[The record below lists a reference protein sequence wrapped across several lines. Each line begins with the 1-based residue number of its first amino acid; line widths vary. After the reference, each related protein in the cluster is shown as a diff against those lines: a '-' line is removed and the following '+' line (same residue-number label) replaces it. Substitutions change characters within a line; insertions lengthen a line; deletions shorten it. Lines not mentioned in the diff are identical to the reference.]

1 MTDNFPSGSGF
12 NFFLS
17 WEAFEWVAS
26 GILGLLITIGSA
38 SFAWLWGISI
48 RQEKLEVTVDHHSDE
63 IRDIRDEMREG
74 ITKVNTKLDTIQE
87 SLPDREFIESQIS
100 LLTTRIDRLFDRI
113 GLQK

>member
-1 MTDNFPSGSGF
+1 MSDNIPSGNGF

-38 SFAWLWGISI
+38 SFAWLWGLSI
-48 RQEKLEVTVDHHSDE
+48 KQEKLEVIVAHHSEE
-63 IRDIRDEMREG
+63 IRDIRDEMRDG
-74 ITKVNTKLDTIQE
+74 ISKVDTKLDIIQE
-87 SLPDREFIESQIS
+87 SLPDKAFIESQIS